1 MNDDDSPVCSAC
13 RQMDQRYRPGPTE
26 VRDALHAS
34 DQDHA
39 HLSPAACAAVQLLLG
54 YIRVESTVRY
64 LGVEVDD
71 DLDIAEK
78 IEV

>member
-39 HLSPAACAAVQLLLG
+39 HLSPHRRPVQRFNFG
-54 YIRVESTVRY
+54 SGISGWKVSFAT
-64 LGVEVDD
+64 
-71 DLDIAEK
+71 
-78 IEV
+78 